1 MARVGGKGVGMRAR
15 VRSDEWFDL
24 DVADQ
29 SHGGGWSRKSASRGP
44 MLPAVL
50 LMMRYWPPPMLAGA
64 WFQKPS
70 ERLLTK
76 DAASSADRTQTR
88 LVGTIMES
96 LQLTQNL
103 FLK

>member
-1 MARVGGKGVGMRAR
+1 MACH
-15 VRSDEWFDL
+15 WN
-24 DVADQ
+24 
-29 SHGGGWSRKSASRGP
+29 GGGWSRKSASRGP

-50 LMMRYWPPPMLAGA
+50 LRMRYWPPPMLLGA
-64 WFQKPS
+64 LFQKPS